1 MKKIITFCHFERRE
15 KSPRVQRFLTRRHAC
30 RRESVSKNLV
40 CQSEPVEDCM
50 FNKNSHFDKLSV
62 TAKLIL
68 QYSRIR
74 KLIRND
80 NRIFP
85 FLSENLIKDSVLFFA
100 IFFSLVIYSCG
111 SDNNNSDET
120 TATGTPVTI
129 THPAIMDLKDY
140 LKLNA
145 NTIFLNKEI
154 VRASFQ
160 GYIEKIYKNIG
171 DEVNPGD
178 VLFQVKTKES
188 AAADSTQINI
198 GTKIFTGSV
207 LIKAKT
213 KGVLTELN
221 YHNGDL
227 ISDGEQIA
235 VVSNPSS
242 LRIRLNVPFE
252 DAQKIKLRQN
262 CVINLPDGE
271 KLNGVIDKS
280 VPSVDAVS
288 QTQAFLIKLL
298 TYRELPENL
307 NVFVMIPFRTFKNAI
322 VLPKSSVMTN
332 VTEDAFWIMK
342 LVNDTTAIRID
353 VNRGIE
359 TDSLQQI
366 LSPKLNL
373 SDIIISSGSYGLPD
387 TAKVEIV
394 R

>member
-1 MKKIITFCHFERRE
+1 MKNAKKKIIIIITFII
-15 KSPRVQRFLTRRHAC
+15 
-30 RRESVSKNLV
+30 
-40 CQSEPVEDCM
+40 M
-50 FNKNSHFDKLSV
+50 FFIP
-62 TAKLIL
+62 LIL
-68 QYSRIR
+68 
-74 KLIRND
+74 
-80 NRIFP
+80 
-85 FLSENLIKDSVLFFA
+85 LS
-100 IFFSLVIYSCG
+100 C
-111 SDNNNSDET
+111 SDDQSNTVVVSS
-120 TATGTPVTI
+120 GTPVQI

-145 NTIFLNKEI
+145 NTFFLNKEI
-154 VRASFQ
+154 IRASFQ
-160 GYIEKIYKNIG
+160 GYIEKVYKNIG

-178 VLFQVKTKES
+178 DLFQVKTKES
-188 AAADSTQINI
+188 VADDSMKINI
-198 GTKIFTGSV
+198 GTNIFTGSV

-213 KGVLTELN
+213 KGILTELN

-252 DAQKIKLRQN
+252 DAQKIKLKQN
-262 CVINLPDGE
+262 CVVNLPDGK

-280 VPSVDAVS
+280 VPSVDPVS

-298 TYRELPENL
+298 KYRELPENL

-332 VTEDAFWIMK
+332 VTEDVFWIMK

-366 LSPKLNL
+366 LSPKLST
-373 SDIIISSGSYGLPD
+373 SDMILSSGSYGLPD

-394 R
+394 K

>member
-1 MKKIITFCHFERRE
+1 MNNIKI
-15 KSPRVQRFLTRRHAC
+15 
-30 RRESVSKNLV
+30 
-40 CQSEPVEDCM
+40 
-50 FNKNSHFDKLSV
+50 
-62 TAKLIL
+62 
-68 QYSRIR
+68 
-74 KLIRND
+74 
-80 NRIFP
+80 
-85 FLSENLIKDSVLFFA
+85 
-100 IFFSLVIYSCG
+100 FSLKTTGYLIFLFIPLVFISCSGDSGNPNNVISG
-111 SDNNNSDET
+111 
-120 TATGTPVTI
+120 GTPVVI

-145 NTIFLNKEI
+145 NAIFLNKEI

-171 DEVNPGD
+171 DGINPGD

-188 AAADSTQINI
+188 AAADSMQINI

-207 LIKAKT
+207 LIKVKT
-213 KGVLTELN
+213 KGILTELN

-242 LRIRLNVPFE
+242 LRIKLNVPFE
-252 DAQKIKLRQN
+252 DAQKIRLKQN
-262 CVINLPDGE
+262 CEINLPGGE
-271 KLNGVIDKS
+271 KLSGIIDKS
-280 VPSVDAVS
+280 VPSVDPVS

-298 TYRELPENL
+298 KYRELPENL
-307 NVFVMIPFRTFKNAI
+307 NVFVMIPFRTFKNAV
-322 VLPKSSVMTN
+322 VLPKSSLMTN

-359 TDSLQQI
+359 TDSLLQI

-373 SDIIISSGSYGLPD
+373 SDMVISSGSYGLPD

-394 R
+394 K

>member
-1 MKKIITFCHFERRE
+1 MNCNKKNSIKIITFIIIFFI
-15 KSPRVQRFLTRRHAC
+15 P
-30 RRESVSKNLV
+30 
-40 CQSEPVEDCM
+40 
-50 FNKNSHFDKLSV
+50 
-62 TAKLIL
+62 LIL
-68 QYSRIR
+68 I
-74 KLIRND
+74 
-80 NRIFP
+80 
-85 FLSENLIKDSVLFFA
+85 
-100 IFFSLVIYSCG
+100 SCS
-111 SDNNNSDET
+111 SDQSNTEIVSG
-120 TATGTPVTI
+120 GTPVQI
-129 THPAIMDLKDY
+129 THPVIMDLKDY

-178 VLFQVKTKES
+178 VLFRVKTKES
-188 AAADSTQINI
+188 AAADSMQINI
-198 GTKIFTGSV
+198 GNKIFAGSV

-221 YHNGDL
+221 YHNGDF

-235 VVSNPSS
+235 AVSNPSS

-252 DAQKIKLRQN
+252 DAQKIKIGQN
-262 CVINLPDGE
+262 CEINLPGGDNLSGR
-271 KLNGVIDKS
+271 IDKS
-280 VPSVDAVS
+280 VPSVDPTS

-298 TYRELPENL
+298 KYRELPENL
-307 NVFVMIPFRTFKNAI
+307 NVFVKIPFRTFKNAL
-322 VLPKSSVMTN
+322 VLPKSSIMTN
-332 VTEDAFWIMK
+332 VTEDTFWIMK

-359 TDSLQQI
+359 TDSLFQI

-373 SDIIISSGSYGLPD
+373 SDMIISSGSYGLPD

-394 R
+394 K

>member
-1 MKKIITFCHFERRE
+1 MI
-15 KSPRVQRFLTRRHAC
+15 V
-30 RRESVSKNLV
+30 
-40 CQSEPVEDCM
+40 
-50 FNKNSHFDKLSV
+50 
-62 TAKLIL
+62 
-68 QYSRIR
+68 
-74 KLIRND
+74 
-80 NRIFP
+80 
-85 FLSENLIKDSVLFFA
+85 NLI
-100 IFFSLVIYSCG
+100 SC
-111 SDNNNSDET
+111 SSKQESNNNEF
-120 TATGTPVTI
+120 TAGTPVTI

-178 VLFQVKTKES
+178 VLFQIKTKES
-188 AAADSTQINI
+188 AAADTMQINI

-207 LIKAKT
+207 LITAKT

-252 DAQKIKLRQN
+252 DAQKIKLKQI

-298 TYRELPENL
+298 KYRELPENL
-307 NVFVMIPFRTFKNAI
+307 NVFVMIPYRTFKNAI

-332 VTEDAFWIMK
+332 VTEDEFWIMK
-342 LVNDTTAIRID
+342 LVNDTTAIKID
-353 VNRGIE
+353 INRGIE

-394 R
+394 K

>member
-1 MKKIITFCHFERRE
+1 MNNIKIFSLKT
-15 KSPRVQRFLTRRHAC
+15 TGY
-30 RRESVSKNLV
+30 
-40 CQSEPVEDCM
+40 
-50 FNKNSHFDKLSV
+50 
-62 TAKLIL
+62 LIL
-68 QYSRIR
+68 LFIPLVFISC
-74 KLIRND
+74 
-80 NRIFP
+80 
-85 FLSENLIKDSVLFFA
+85 SGDS
-100 IFFSLVIYSCG
+100 G
-111 SDNNNSDET
+111 NPNNVSSG
-120 TATGTPVTI
+120 GTPVVI
-129 THPAIMDLKDY
+129 THPVIMDLKDY

-160 GYIEKIYKNIG
+160 GYIEK
-171 DEVNPGD
+171 
-178 VLFQVKTKES
+178 S
-188 AAADSTQINI
+188 AAADSMRINI

-213 KGVLTELN
+213 KGILTELN

-262 CVINLPDGE
+262 CEINLPGGE
-271 KLNGVIDKS
+271 KLFGIIDKS
-280 VPSVDAVS
+280 VPSVDPVT
-288 QTQAFLIKLL
+288 QTQTFLIKLL
-298 TYRELPENL
+298 KYRELPENL

-322 VLPKSSVMTN
+322 VLPKSSLMTN

-359 TDSLQQI
+359 TDSLLQI

-373 SDIIISSGSYGLPD
+373 SDMVISSGSYGLPD

-394 R
+394 K

>member
-1 MKKIITFCHFERRE
+1 MNLSKIFSI
-15 KSPRVQRFLTRRHAC
+15 K
-30 RRESVSKNLV
+30 SVSI
-40 CQSEPVEDCM
+40 
-50 FNKNSHFDKLSV
+50 V
-62 TAKLIL
+62 TLLLI
-68 QYSRIR
+68 
-74 KLIRND
+74 
-80 NRIFP
+80 
-85 FLSENLIKDSVLFFA
+85 
-100 IFFSLVIYSCG
+100 SLVLTSCSG
-111 SDNNNSDET
+111 DSGNSNEVNSS
-120 TATGTPVTI
+120 GTPVEI
-129 THPAIMDLKDY
+129 THPVVMDLTDY

-171 DEVNPGD
+171 DVVNPGD

-188 AAADSTQINI
+188 AAADSMKINI
-198 GTKIFTGSV
+198 GTKTFTGSV
-207 LIKAKT
+207 LIRTKT
-213 KGVLTELN
+213 KGILIELN

-262 CVINLPDGE
+262 CEINLPGGE
-271 KLNGVIDKS
+271 KLNGIIDKS
-280 VPSVDAVS
+280 VPSVDPVS

-298 TYRELPENL
+298 KHKELPENL
-307 NVFVMIPFRTFKNAI
+307 NVYVMIPFKIFNNAV

-353 VNRGIE
+353 VSRGIE
-359 TDSLQQI
+359 TDSLLQI
-366 LSPKLNL
+366 LSPRLNL
-373 SDIIISSGSYGLPD
+373 SDMVISSGSYGLPD

-394 R
+394 K

>member
-1 MKKIITFCHFERRE
+1 MNLSKIFSI
-15 KSPRVQRFLTRRHAC
+15 K
-30 RRESVSKNLV
+30 SVSIVIL
-40 CQSEPVEDCM
+40 
-50 FNKNSHFDKLSV
+50 L
-62 TAKLIL
+62 LI
-68 QYSRIR
+68 
-74 KLIRND
+74 
-80 NRIFP
+80 
-85 FLSENLIKDSVLFFA
+85 
-100 IFFSLVIYSCG
+100 SLVLTSCSG
-111 SDNNNSDET
+111 DSGNSNEVNSS
-120 TATGTPVTI
+120 GTPVEI
-129 THPAIMDLKDY
+129 THPAVMNLTDY

-188 AAADSTQINI
+188 AAADSMRISI
-198 GTKIFTGSV
+198 GNKIFAGAV

-213 KGVLTELN
+213 KGVLTKLN

-262 CVINLPDGE
+262 CEINLPGGE
-271 KLNGVIDKS
+271 KFNGIIDKS
-280 VPSVDAVS
+280 VPSVDPVS
-288 QTQAFLIKLL
+288 QTQVFLIKLL
-298 TYRELPENL
+298 KYRELPENL

-332 VTEDAFWIMK
+332 VTEDAYWIMK
-342 LVNDTTAIRID
+342 LANDTTAIRID

-359 TDSLQQI
+359 TDSLLQI

-373 SDIIISSGSYGLPD
+373 SDKVISSGAYGLPD
-387 TAKVEIV
+387 TAKVEIIK
-394 R
+394 

>member
-1 MKKIITFCHFERRE
+1 M
-15 KSPRVQRFLTRRHAC
+15 
-30 RRESVSKNLV
+30 N
-40 CQSEPVEDCM
+40 
-50 FNKNSHFDKLSV
+50 NKNIFALK
-62 TAKLIL
+62 TTGYLIL
-68 QYSRIR
+68 LFIPLVFISC
-74 KLIRND
+74 
-80 NRIFP
+80 
-85 FLSENLIKDSVLFFA
+85 SGDS
-100 IFFSLVIYSCG
+100 G
-111 SDNNNSDET
+111 NPNNVSSG
-120 TATGTPVTI
+120 GTPVVI
-129 THPAIMDLKDY
+129 THPSIMDLKDY

-178 VLFQVKTKES
+178 DLFQVKTKES
-188 AAADSTQINI
+188 AAADSMQINI
-198 GTKIFTGSV
+198 GNKIFAGSV

-252 DAQKIKLRQN
+252 DALKIRLRQN
-262 CVINLPDGE
+262 CEINLPGGE
-271 KLNGVIDKS
+271 KLKGIIDKK
-280 VPSVDAVS
+280 VPSVDPVS

-298 TYRELPENL
+298 KYRELPENL

-373 SDIIISSGSYGLPD
+373 SDMVISSGSYGLPD
-387 TAKVEIV
+387 TAKIEIV
-394 R
+394 K